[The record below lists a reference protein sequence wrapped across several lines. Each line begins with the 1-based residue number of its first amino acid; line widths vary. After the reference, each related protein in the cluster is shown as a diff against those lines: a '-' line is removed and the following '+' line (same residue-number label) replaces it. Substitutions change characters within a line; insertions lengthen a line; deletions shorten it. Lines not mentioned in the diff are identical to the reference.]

1 MKKMPLALYLKALF
15 ATFSVFFCVIS
26 LAQTA
31 VSSLAVGAAAA
42 VPVAVT
48 ADVGDWLRK
57 LHESSRRKTYTG
69 TFVVSTAGT
78 MSSARIWHVCDG
90 EQQLERVDTLTG
102 PARTTLRRND
112 EVMTFVPESRV
123 TVLERRE
130 SLSLFPAALQ
140 PGELSVGE
148 FYTLNELDTV
158 ERVAGLQADAHELW
172 PRDDLRF
179 GYRVWSERK
188 TGLVVKLQTLDAER
202 RVLEQVAFSEL
213 NLGAPVKAEQL
224 LRMMKNPPGYTVQNL
239 ALSRTTP
246 QEQGWRLR
254 KPVPG
259 FVSTAC
265 HVRIGSAASDPGKAP
280 MQWVFSDGLA
290 SVSVFVEAYD
300 PTRHTGAS
308 HMASGATHSLSRRLG
323 EFWVTLVGEVPAK
336 TLAWF
341 AQSLERTR

>member
-1 MKKMPLALYLKALF
+1 MFLMKKWHLSLYFKAFIAIFLVPAF
-15 ATFSVFFCVIS
+15 AADLPPAIGGT
-26 LAQTA
+26 AQ
-31 VSSLAVGAAAA
+31 VSSA
-42 VPVAVT
+42 

-57 LHESSRRKTYTG
+57 LHESSRRKAYTG

-112 EVMTFVPESRV
+112 EVVTFVPESRV

-130 SLSLFPAALQ
+130 ALSLFPANLQ
-140 PGELSVGE
+140 PGDLAVGE
-148 FYTLNELDTV
+148 FYTLNGLASV
-158 ERVAGLQADAHELW
+158 ERVAGLLADAHELL

-188 TGLVVKLQTLDAER
+188 TGLVVKLQTLDLDR

-213 NLGAPVKAEQL
+213 NLGAQVKVDEL
-224 LRMMKNPPGYTVQNL
+224 LRMMKNRPGYTVQNV
-239 ALSRTTP
+239 AMTRTTP
-246 QEQGWRLR
+246 LEQGWRLR
-254 KPVPG
+254 QPVPG
-259 FVSTAC
+259 FVSTGC
-265 HVRIGSAASDPGKAP
+265 HVRSISAASDPGKAP

-290 SVSVFVEAYD
+290 SVSVFVEPYE
-300 PTRHTGAS
+300 PTRHTRVGQMS
-308 HMASGATHSLSRRLG
+308 SGATHSLSRRHG

>member
-1 MKKMPLALYLKALF
+1 MKNMHLPLYFRALF
-15 ATFSVFFCVIS
+15 AIFSVTS
-26 LAQTA
+26 LAAEPLPSTPPGNGAVTQATA
-31 VSSLAVGAAAA
+31 V
-42 VPVAVT
+42 

-78 MSSARIWHVCDG
+78 MSSARIWHACDG

-112 EVMTFVPESRV
+112 EVVTFVHDTKL

-130 SLSLFPAALQ
+130 ALSLFPANLQ
-140 PGELSVGE
+140 PGDMAVGE
-148 FYTLNELDTV
+148 FYTLHALASAD
-158 ERVAGLQADAHELW
+158 RVAGLPADAHELL

-188 TGLVVKLQTLDAER
+188 TGLVVKLQTLDGDK

-213 NLGAPVKAEQL
+213 NLGAPVKVDQL
-224 LRMMKNPPGYTVQNL
+224 LRMMKNRQGYTVQNV
-239 ALSRTTP
+239 ALTRTTP
-246 QEQGWRLR
+246 QEQGWRLK

-265 HVRIGSAASDPGKAP
+265 HVRSPSAAVDAGKAP
-280 MQWVFSDGLA
+280 MQWVLSDGLA
-290 SVSVFVEAYD
+290 SVSVFVEPFD
-300 PTRHTGAS
+300 PARHTAVS
-308 HMASGATHSLSRRLG
+308 QMSSGATQSLSRRNG
-323 EFWVTLVGEVPAK
+323 DHWVTLVGEVPAK

>member
-1 MKKMPLALYLKALF
+1 MFLMKKWHLSLYFKAFVAIFLAPAIAADLSPANGG
-15 ATFSVFFCVIS
+15 T
-26 LAQTA
+26 AQM
-31 VSSLAVGAAAA
+31 SSA
-42 VPVAVT
+42 

-57 LHESSRRKTYTG
+57 LHESSRRKAYTG

-112 EVMTFVPESRV
+112 EVVTFVPESRL

-130 SLSLFPAALQ
+130 ALSLFPANLQ
-140 PGELSVGE
+140 PGDLAVGE
-148 FYTLNELDTV
+148 FYTLNGLASV
-158 ERVAGLQADAHELW
+158 ERVAGLLADAHELL

-188 TGLVVKLQTLDAER
+188 TGLVVKLQTLDLDR

-213 NLGAPVKAEQL
+213 NLGAQVKVDEL
-224 LRMMKNPPGYTVQNL
+224 LRMMKNRPGYTVQNV
-239 ALSRTTP
+239 SMTRTTP
-246 QEQGWRLR
+246 LEQGWRLR
-254 KPVPG
+254 QPVPG
-259 FVSTAC
+259 FVSTGC
-265 HVRIGSAASDPGKAP
+265 HVRSASAASDPGKAP

-290 SVSVFVEAYD
+290 SVSVFVAPYE
-300 PTRHTGAS
+300 PTRHTRAGQMS
-308 HMASGATHSLSRRLG
+308 SGATHSLSRRHG
-323 EFWVTLVGEVPAK
+323 EYWVTLVGEVPAK